1 MNDYVRAGIIILVI
15 ILIFGFSYVSVE
27 HLAEVR
33 VIADA
38 EAVVTLQAENDSLR
52 TVITNLSDSTE
63 VANE

>member
-15 ILIFGFSYVSVE
+15 ILIFGFSYVSTK